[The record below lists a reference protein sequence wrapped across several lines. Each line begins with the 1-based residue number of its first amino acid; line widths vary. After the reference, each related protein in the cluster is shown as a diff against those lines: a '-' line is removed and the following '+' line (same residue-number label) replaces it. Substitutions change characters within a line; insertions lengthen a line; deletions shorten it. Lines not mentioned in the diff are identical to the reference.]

1 MFTVLALAGV
11 LISST
16 AAHAQQKPAP
26 ESAEDAE
33 TRRLLEAQIQKC
45 VNDKTASPQLCRMTA
60 YATALAAGF
69 SPEQAAR
76 FSGYRPPDRP

>member
-1 MFTVLALAGV
+1 MVLAL
-11 LISST
+11 ST
-16 AAHAQQKPAP
+16 YASLSAQPAPTPAP
-26 ESAEDAE
+26 ESAEDKE

-76 FSGYRPPDRP
+76 FSGYRPSDRP